1 MTTVVKT
8 ESARPVT
15 PLGILVEQLEKIV
28 KMAETTEIPSE
39 LSDAIKQAYQLGSGI
54 DPYLEENTTQ
64 ESTALAELAEKTR
77 QEPWGSR
84 FSNSETVR
92 QLEQEM

>member
-84 FSNSETVR
+84 F
-92 QLEQEM
+92 Q

>member
-54 DPYLEENTTQ
+54 DRSLFRRKYY
-64 ESTALAELAEKTR
+64 
-77 QEPWGSR
+77 SR
-84 FSNSETVR
+84 VKRFGRISRKDSPRTMGFKIF
-92 QLEQEM
+92 Q